1 MNNAEKPMTFK
12 LSTPDEKVVR
22 SYKCIIV
29 KRWFVPPT
37 TGRLTVT
44 NKRVVFHST
53 GRSIGGDS
61 VLISEMPMDDVAGL
75 RVYEGLS
82 INWILVAILTFSAY
96 FFTQSFV
103 ALLPRFLVS
112 FGFAILL
119 MLPAASVWL
128 LRSKVLSSEFKRQ
141 ILSSPIGILVD
152 GPDDEAGIEGFA
164 SYARIPFYL
173 GLAILGWRLAFESAL
188 GLGASAASQL
198 ILLVVYFYFFLDLTG
213 RKRSFTLAI
222 ASRTMKDTGIFIPG
236 NSFSFLP
243 GRETTALQGVSAQ
256 PAEDAGL
263 VIQELGALILDM
275 QQLGDLGVEK
285 WAPGKALPPATGD
298 SSAA

>member
-1 MNNAEKPMTFK
+1 MNNTERPQTFK
-12 LSTPDEKVVR
+12 LSEPEEKVVR
-22 SYKCIIV
+22 SYKCIRL

-37 TGRLTVT
+37 TGFLTVT
-44 NKRVVFHST
+44 NKRVVFHCT

-82 INWILVAILTFSAY
+82 VNWLLVAILTFLAY
-96 FFTQSFV
+96 SFTQSFV

-119 MLPAASVWL
+119 MLPAASLWL
-128 LRSKVLSSEFKRQ
+128 LRSEVLSSEFKRQ
-141 ILSSPIGILVD
+141 ILSSPVGMWVG
-152 GPDDEAGIEGFA
+152 GPDDDDRLSSFA

-198 ILLVVYFYFFLDLTG
+198 ILLGAYFYLFLDLTG
-213 RKRSFTLAI
+213 RKQSFTLAI

-243 GRETTALQGVSAQ
+243 GRETIALQGIAAR

-263 VIQELGALILDM
+263 VIRELGALLLDM
-275 QQLGDLGVEK
+275 QQLGDLGVAK
-285 WAPGKALPPATGD
+285 W
-298 SSAA
+298 SS